1 MFEFGAYA
9 NYLDNLDCSHSLL
22 AVFYNKFFISGS
34 KILSLSLKAVVRTC
48 ACAISHD
55 HLDFWLYMFGS
66 RCQNQDKFT
75 VSLILRRK
83 FIFIFSRKLFK
94 FIAYANSLDHL
105 NCIYSELAVLYN
117 TINISGTKFRSH
129 QRTQL
134 LELARVLFLL
144 TTWISDCL
152 FLAHIVKIRMN
163 SLKG

>member
-1 MFEFGAYA
+1 MRIIWIIWIAVIVYWQYFIINFLFQEAKFSPYHWRQLLELA
-9 NYLDNLDCSHSLL
+9 LVLFLMTIWISDCICL
-22 AVFYNKFFISGS
+22 ARIVNIR
-34 KILSLSLKAVVRTC
+34 INSLSV
-48 ACAISHD
+48 S
-55 HLDFWLYMFGS
+55 FWDGSSSLYF
-66 RCQNQDKFT
+66 
-75 VSLILRRK
+75 L
-83 FIFIFSRKLFK
+83 RKLFK